1 MAFFKTEP
9 NSAVPPVDAHS
20 DSTPGAG
27 AFQVGTMT
35 QFGWLEGVVKAVIV
49 MNLIDAVMT
58 LWWVRSGFATEA
70 NPFIEQIVTEHGL
83 LFVVSK
89 ITLVFLGTT
98 LLWRYRTR
106 PLAVLGIFAA
116 FMVYYG
122 LLLVHLSFASMLIG
136 QLLDA

>member
-1 MAFFKTEP
+1 
-9 NSAVPPVDAHS
+9 
-20 DSTPGAG
+20 
-27 AFQVGTMT
+27 MT